1 VLRELPEQDPATTV
15 EDAEVLEQ
23 EDLEARGVLQ
33 EIHSK
38 KRILDAGALKVLAHT
53 FYQGP
58 LGEKLSELGEQR
70 SEAGWGEAQLKIPL
84 EVPRIGWSTARSVK
98 HQSKVRFDPNP
109 KVVTFLS
116 DLLPYEL
123 GCQCSWMR
131 PIKKACQ
138 VLPSPILKRCSGDF
152 KRKMSVV
159 SSARSSE
166 IFCRDTPTDQDNRV
180 YTEQGTMS
188 EQPWQVVRKR
198 RWWRERKRDLA
209 MKQPPPK
216 SLQHINK
223 FKQKMLGRCFNCLG
237 RGHRLAQCRDP
248 NRCWRCNGCGH
259 ISTHCSKK
267 PFVRV
272 CPYPSSP
279 KSKEAT
285 TLSPDAVTIRQAPAS
300 LPLKPSA
307 MERHSS
313 LGGAAADDQQ
323 WRWREGFRID
333 REREPQG
340 SAINYPGN
348 PRFRPRCVFK
358 RAVIS
363 EEMNQRC
370 RYLTKH
376 AVVITDEGAMVIRS
390 REEVKDLIQFSCG
403 IRKHDFAI
411 YRSTP
416 EPFIAIFH
424 EEHDRDIV
432 FAAGRALDGPVELA
446 FHEWGIDRFGEREI
460 LPFQMRLC
468 LEDIP
473 QFAWCKEVA
482 DKVLGDEAF
491 IHSVEEDTI

>member
-1 VLRELPEQDPATTV
+1 MFQRSNRGRGDSGGAIGIAPCRPIPCKFVRSIHPSQPHNPSSRSLHQSVGPRSWGRVEGSCPARLQVGKGSSVLRELPEQDPATTV

-84 EVPRIGWSTARSVK
+84 EVLRIGWSTARSAK

-285 TLSPDAVTIRQAPAS
+285 TLSPDAVTIRQAPTS
-300 LPLKPSA
+300 LPLKPTA

-376 AVVITDEGAMVIRS
+376 AVVITDE
-390 REEVKDLIQFSCG
+390 
-403 IRKHDFAI
+403 
-411 YRSTP
+411 
-416 EPFIAIFH
+416 
-424 EEHDRDIV
+424 
-432 FAAGRALDGPVELA
+432 
-446 FHEWGIDRFGEREI
+446 
-460 LPFQMRLC
+460 
-468 LEDIP
+468 
-473 QFAWCKEVA
+473 
-482 DKVLGDEAF
+482 
-491 IHSVEEDTI
+491 